1 MQQIKNL
8 IKIIMKNFSKLLLV
22 LLITIGYTNIQSQ
35 DNNNP
40 WQFSFGIN
48 AVDLNAD
55 SETEFGEFFD
65 VDENWNV
72 SSGLSMFTLSKY
84 LGDNLSLGLSGSVNS
99 ISKFADSYVFI
110 NETTYFAGDLMV
122 KYSLSEALNMKKME
136 PFVGVGLGNTWMDS
150 SSWMTS
156 NASVGMN
163 YWFSDVWG
171 LTAQVDYKV
180 NMSDNGRGNTVML
193 DEGGTMRYSVGFA
206 VKFGGTDTDGDGIYD
221 KHDAC
226 PEVPGLEEFNGCPDS
241 DGDGIQDSEDTCPLL
256 AGSLEYEGCPDSD
269 GDGVSDNK
277 DACPNKAG
285 LASLDGCPDSDEDG
299 IADSKDNCP
308 NVAGPKANK
317 GCPWPDSDGDSVLDK
332 DDDCPSEAGSV
343 ANNGCPEIYPSDEA
357 LAQLVEYSRTIN
369 FAFDSAK
376 FTDGTPPVL
385 DSIVEILMAYPKAN
399 FSVEGHCDN
408 KGSKKVN
415 QKISD
420 KRANAVVE
428 YLTNSG
434 IAESRLTARGFGES
448 TPIDSNDTREGRA
461 NNRRVEIILVK

>member
-1 MQQIKNL
+1 MKKIK
-8 IKIIMKNFSKLLLV
+8 KV
-22 LLITIGYTNIQSQ
+22 LLIMLLTFGYSTFQAQ
-35 DNNNP
+35 DANNS
-40 WQFSFGIN
+40 WQFSFGIS
-48 AVDLNAD
+48 AVDLDAD
-55 SETEFGEFFD
+55 TSTQFDEFFA

-84 LGDNLSLGLSGSVNS
+84 LGDDFSLGLSGSVNS
-99 ISKFADSYVFI
+99 ISKFADGYEFL
-110 NETTYFAGDLMV
+110 NDATYFASDIML
-122 KYSLSEALNMKKME
+122 KYSLGEVLDMKKME

-156 NASVGMN
+156 NASLGMN

-171 LTAQVDYKV
+171 LTAQVDYKL
-180 NMSDNGRGNTVML
+180 NMSDNGRENTVML
-193 DEGGTMRYSVGFA
+193 DEGGTMRYSVGFS
-206 VKFGGTDTDGDGIYD
+206 VKFGGTDTDGDGVYD
-221 KHDAC
+221 KHDTC

-285 LASLDGCPDSDEDG
+285 LASLDGCPDSDKDG
-299 IADSKDNCP
+299 IADTRDNCP
-308 NVAGPKANK
+308 NVSGPRANG

-357 LAQLVEYSRTIN
+357 LAQLVDYSRTIN

-385 DSIVEILMAYPKAN
+385 DAIVEILMAYPKAN
-399 FSVEGHCDN
+399 FSVEGHCDS
-408 KGSKKVN
+408 KGSLKVN

-420 KRANAVVE
+420 KRANAVVD
-428 YLTNSG
+428 YLTKSG
-434 IAESRLTARGFGES
+434 IAASRLTAKGFGES
-448 TPIDSNDTREGRA
+448 TPIDTNNTRAGRA

>member
-1 MQQIKNL
+1 
-8 IKIIMKNFSKLLLV
+8 MKNFSKLLLV
-22 LLITIGYTNIQSQ
+22 LLITISYTNIQSQ

-48 AVDLNAD
+48 AVDLNVNSNTD
-55 SETEFGEFFD
+55 FGELFD
-65 VDENWNV
+65 VNENWNV

-84 LGDNLSLGLSGSVNS
+84 LGDNLSFGLSGSLNS
-99 ISKFADSYVFI
+99 ISKFADGYEFI
-110 NETTYFAGDLMV
+110 NDVKYFAGDLML
-122 KYSLSEALNMKKME
+122 KYSLSEALNMQKME

-150 SSWMTS
+150 SSWMTT

-171 LTAQVDYKV
+171 LTTQIDAKF
-180 NMSDNGRGNTVML
+180 NLSDNGRGNTVML
-193 DEGGTMRYSVGFA
+193 DGGGTMRYSVGFA
-206 VKFGGTDTDGDGIYD
+206 VKFGGTDSDGDGVYD

-277 DACPNKAG
+277 DACPNTVG
-285 LASLDGCPDSDEDG
+285 LASLEGCPDSDTDG
-299 IADSKDNCP
+299 ITDSKDNCP
-308 NVAGPKANK
+308 NVAGPRANK

-343 ANNGCPEIYPSDEA
+343 VNNGCPEIYPSDEA

-369 FAFDSAK
+369 FAFDSDK

-399 FSVEGHCDN
+399 FSVEGHCDDI
-408 KGSKKVN
+408 GSKKVN

-420 KRANAVVE
+420 KRANAVVK
-428 YLTNSG
+428 YLTNNG
-434 IAESRLTARGFGES
+434 IAESRLTARGYGES
-448 TPIDSNDTREGRA
+448 TPIDTNDTREGRA

>member
-1 MQQIKNL
+1 
-8 IKIIMKNFSKLLLV
+8 MKNFSKLLLV
-22 LLITIGYTNIQSQ
+22 LLITISYTNIQSQ

-84 LGDNLSLGLSGSVNS
+84 LGDNLSFGLSGSVNS
-99 ISKFADSYVFI
+99 ISKFADGYVFI
-110 NETTYFAGDLMV
+110 NETTYFAGDLML
-122 KYSLSEALNMKKME
+122 KYSLSEALNFQKIE

-150 SSWMTS
+150 SSWLTS

-277 DACPNKAG
+277 DACPNKSG

-308 NVAGPKANK
+308 NVAGPRANR

-369 FAFDSAK
+369 FAFDSAE

-399 FSVEGHCDN
+399 FSVEGHCDS

-448 TPIDSNDTREGRA
+448 TPIDTNDTREGRA

>member
-1 MQQIKNL
+1 
-8 IKIIMKNFSKLLLV
+8 
-22 LLITIGYTNIQSQ
+22 
-35 DNNNP
+35 
-40 WQFSFGIN
+40 
-48 AVDLNAD
+48 
-55 SETEFGEFFD
+55 
-65 VDENWNV
+65 
-72 SSGLSMFTLSKY
+72 
-84 LGDNLSLGLSGSVNS
+84 
-99 ISKFADSYVFI
+99 
-110 NETTYFAGDLMV
+110 
-122 KYSLSEALNMKKME
+122 
-136 PFVGVGLGNTWMDS
+136 
-150 SSWMTS
+150 MTS
-156 NASVGMN
+156 NASIGMN
-163 YWFSDVWG
+163 YWLSDVWG
-171 LTAQVDYKV
+171 LTAQVDYKL
-180 NMSDNGRGNTVML
+180 NLSNNGRGNTQL
-193 DEGGTMRYSVGFA
+193 INGPDGLYPIIDEGGTMRYSVGLS
-206 VKFGGTDTDGDGIYD
+206 VKFGGTDTDGDGVYD
-221 KHDAC
+221 KHDTC

-256 AGSLEYEGCPDSD
+256 AGSLEYDGCPDSD

-277 DACPNKAG
+277 DACPNNAG

-299 IADSKDNCP
+299 IADSNDNCP
-308 NVAGPKANK
+308 NVAGPRANR

-385 DSIVEILMAYPKAN
+385 DAIVEILMAYPKAN
-399 FSVEGHCDN
+399 FSVEGHCDS

-420 KRANAVVE
+420 KRANAVVD

-434 IAESRLTARGFGES
+434 IAESRLDSKGFGES
-448 TPIDSNDTREGRA
+448 SPIDTNDTRAGRA

>member
-1 MQQIKNL
+1 
-8 IKIIMKNFSKLLLV
+8 MKNFSKLLLV
-22 LLITIGYTNIQSQ
+22 LLITISYTNIQSQ

-48 AVDLNAD
+48 AVDLDAD
-55 SETEFGEFFD
+55 SNTQFGEFFD

-99 ISKFADSYVFI
+99 ISKFADGYEFV
-110 NETTYFAGDLMV
+110 NDVTYFAGDLML
-122 KYSLSEALNMKKME
+122 KYSLGEVLNMQKME

-150 SSWMTS
+150 ESWMTS
-156 NASVGMN
+156 NASLGMN

-171 LTAQVDYKV
+171 LTAQVDYKL
-180 NMSDNGRGNTVML
+180 NMSENGRGATVML
-193 DEGGTMRYSVGFA
+193 DEGGSMRYSVGFA
-206 VKFGGTDTDGDGIYD
+206 VKFGGTDTDGDGVYD

-226 PEVPGLEEFNGCPDS
+226 PDVPGLEEFNGCPDS

-256 AGSLEYEGCPDSD
+256 AGSLEFEGCPDTD
-269 GDGVSDNK
+269 GDGVSDNE

-285 LASLDGCPDSDEDG
+285 LASLDGCPDSDGDG
-299 IADSKDNCP
+299 VTDSRDNCP
-308 NVAGPKANK
+308 NVAGPKENR

-369 FAFDSAK
+369 FAFDSAE

-385 DSIVEILMAYPKAN
+385 DAIVEILMAYPKAN
-399 FSVEGHCDN
+399 FSVEGHCDSN
-408 KGSKKVN
+408 GSKKVN

-428 YLTNSG
+428 YLSKSG
-434 IAESRLTARGFGES
+434 IAASRLSAKGFGES
-448 TPIDSNDTREGRA
+448 MPIDTNDTRDGRA